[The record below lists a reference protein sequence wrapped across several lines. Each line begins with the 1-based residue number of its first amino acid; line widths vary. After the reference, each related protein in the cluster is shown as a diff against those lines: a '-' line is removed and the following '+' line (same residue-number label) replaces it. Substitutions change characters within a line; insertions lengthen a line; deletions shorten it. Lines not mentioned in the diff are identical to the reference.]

1 MKRISS
7 INSLL
12 EKLQD
17 DFLDFNPKIVLNS
30 YKIRKTNNTTIEN
43 TDKICNLIKQDFG
56 LTNLEKIKY
65 INYSDLLDSKF
76 ISKQVKKCINKE
88 IKYNLKIIF
97 LVNEIKINLDCYFI
111 NESDLVKFIKK
122 LKLIVKIYSFM
133 TFYFKT
139 NKNLKLILYCTD
151 LEKKLDFRKNNI
163 LDENNVNSGLSS
175 FSKLSD
181 KDNYIMIWRKEE
193 FFKVFIHEIIHYL
206 NLDFKSELTLKN
218 IFDILCIDKNMK
230 IIPNEAFT
238 DFWAITLNC
247 IIYTSINPKQNLIE
261 NIEREIKFILEQS
274 AKIIYYYGFSSWDDF
289 SKNKC
294 SIYFNQK
301 TSIFSY
307 YILKSCMFFYFNRTI
322 QFLINDDDKLIL
334 RNIKKN
340 EYEDYLSDI
349 INSNKYID
357 FMNTL
362 IKNMYS
368 SSKVSNN
375 LRMSNL
381 QINFI

>member
-1 MKRISS
+1 MEKLIS

-17 DFLDFNPKIVLNS
+17 DFLDFNPKIRLNS
-30 YKIRKTNNTTIEN
+30 YKIRKTNNTLINNLDKLCQNIKKEFGSTI
-43 TDKICNLIKQDFG
+43 
-56 LTNLEKIKY
+56 
-65 INYSDLLDSKF
+65 SDRVHYLNNSGLLDSKF
-76 ISKQVKKCINKE
+76 VSQQVKKCINKE

-97 LVNEIKINLDCYFI
+97 TVDKQKLNFDCYFI
-111 NESDLVKFIKK
+111 KEIDLYNFTKK
-122 LKLIVKIYSFM
+122 LKLIIKIYSFM
-133 TFYFKT
+133 TFYFEI
-139 NKNLKLILYCTD
+139 NKDLKLFLYCTD
-151 LEKKLDFRKNNI
+151 LDKKLDFRKNKI

-206 NLDFKSELTLKN
+206 NLDFKSELKIKN
-218 IFDILCIDKNMK
+218 IFDILCIDKNTK

-247 IIYTSINPKQNLIE
+247 IIYTTINPSQNLLE
-261 NIEREIKFILEQS
+261 NIEKEIKFILEQS

-289 SKNKC
+289 SKNNC

-307 YILKSCMFFYFNRTI
+307 YILKSCMFFYFNKTI
-322 QFLINDDDKLIL
+322 KFLINNDNKLIL

-340 EYEDYLSDI
+340 EFEKYLYDI
-349 INSNKYID
+349 IKSDKYID
-357 FMNTL
+357 FMNKL
-362 IKNMYS
+362 IKQMYS
-368 SSKVSNN
+368 SSKISNN